1 MTYRVIQWSTGNV
14 GHHAARLIARHP
26 DLELVGLWVHSPDKV
41 GRDVGELIG
50 IEPLG
55 ITATNDVDELL
66 ALGADCVS
74 YTATADLRPHDAI
87 DDMARIL
94 ASGANVVSSSVVPLL
109 YPPHVDPM
117 MRAPLEDACTTGGT
131 SCFTSGIDPGW
142 ANDLLP
148 LVLTGNCEYI
158 ESVRMMEIVNY
169 NTYAQPEVLFGTM
182 GFGQPLDATPL
193 LLVPGVLSF
202 AWGGVVKGI
211 AAALGAEVD
220 ELVEVHERL
229 PAPADIDL
237 GFGLVEAGTTAALRF
252 EVQGVINGTT
262 RVVLEHVTRL
272 DDDLAPDWPQPAGHS
287 GYRVIVTGNPNYT
300 VDLQMMGDDGDHN
313 TAGLVGTAARIVNA
327 IPAVC
332 AARPGLLSVTDLP
345 LVPGRGLLRTD

>member
-1 MTYRVIQWSTGNV
+1 
-14 GHHAARLIARHP
+14 
-26 DLELVGLWVHSPDKV
+26 
-41 GRDVGELIG
+41 
-50 IEPLG
+50 
-55 ITATNDVDELL
+55 
-66 ALGADCVS
+66 
-74 YTATADLRPHDAI
+74 
-87 DDMARIL
+87 
-94 ASGANVVSSSVVPLL
+94 
-109 YPPHVDPM
+109 
-117 MRAPLEDACTTGGT
+117 
-131 SCFTSGIDPGW
+131 
-142 ANDLLP
+142 
-148 LVLTGNCEYI
+148 VLTGNCEYI
-158 ESVRMMEIVNY
+158 DSVRMMEIVNY

-202 AWGGVVKGI
+202 AWGGVVRGI
-211 AAALGAEVD
+211 AAALGVELD

-237 GFGLVEAGTTAALRF
+237 GFGVVEAGTTAALRF
-252 EVQGVINGTT
+252 EVQGVVNGTV

-287 GYRVIVTGNPNYT
+287 GYRVIVSGNPNYT

>member
-1 MTYRVIQWSTGNV
+1 MIQWSTGNV

-74 YTATADLRPHDAI
+74 YTATADLRPTEAI

-117 MRAPLEDACTTGGT
+117 MRAPLEEACTTGGHVVLHLRHR
-131 SCFTSGIDPGW
+131 PGLGQRP
-142 ANDLLP
+142 AAAGADRQLRVHRLGP
-148 LVLTGNCEYI
+148 GDGDRQLRHLRAARGA
-158 ESVRMMEIVNY
+158 VRHDGLRP
-169 NTYAQPEVLFGTM
+169 AARR
-182 GFGQPLDATPL
+182 DAAAAD
-193 LLVPGVLSF
+193 PGVLSF
-202 AWGGVVKGI
+202 AWGGVVRGI
-211 AAALGAEVD
+211 AAALGAEID

-237 GFGLVEAGTTAALRF
+237 GFGVVEAGTTAAMRF
-252 EVQGVINGTT
+252 EVQGVINGTASGSCSST
-262 RVVLEHVTRL
+262 SPASTTT
-272 DDDLAPDWPQPAGHS
+272 LAPDWPQPAGHS
-287 GYRVIVTGNPNYT
+287 GYRVVVTRQPELHRST
-300 VDLQMMGDDGDHN
+300 C
-313 TAGLVGTAARIVNA
+313 R
-327 IPAVC
+327 
-332 AARPGLLSVTDLP
+332 
-345 LVPGRGLLRTD
+345 